1 MVMMMSRMAPR
12 EIVNDESGRE
22 RSRTHDQVDR
32 RTATTTMVS
41 KSPSWGVSE
50 PFYFFRIRTGEEREW
65 FFGSKVGVVLR
76 LYVCGL
82 EKKSACRSLVYRV

>member
-50 PFYFFRIRTGEEREW
+50 PLLPDPNG
-65 FFGSKVGVVLR
+65 
-76 LYVCGL
+76 
-82 EKKSACRSLVYRV
+82 